1 MSTLWHHFSDT
12 GAVQTVGKDDIRRGE
27 GVHLYDDQVHELVQ
41 RFTAALDA

>member
-1 MSTLWHHFSDT
+1 MSTRWHPSSDMA
-12 GAVQTVGKDDIRRGE
+12 AVQTVGKDHIARGE